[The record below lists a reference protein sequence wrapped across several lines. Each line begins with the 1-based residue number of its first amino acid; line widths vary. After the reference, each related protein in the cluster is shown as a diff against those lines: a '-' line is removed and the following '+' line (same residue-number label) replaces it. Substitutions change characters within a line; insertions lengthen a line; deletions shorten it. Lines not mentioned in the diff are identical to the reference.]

1 MDTSVSTHF
10 TQQPSFKFA
19 LEGASGYNDFYLN
32 SAVPASPAGNNKS
45 FMYLLP
51 VEYLPLVNYL
61 DELYPHGIL
70 TYYNNKINGV
80 PQFFCYSIT
89 GYDLKNFK
97 KNLSNNGVEMQLFA
111 SPGFKEPIISQRMP
125 LILMTWFDFKN
136 YNIGSIIWKAK
147 LKAPVSGN
155 YEFKLKSRGYS
166 YLNIDGKSI
175 VVHSVK
181 NETHCGFTSNAAETY
196 LSRGFHYIEV
206 KYDTYILDNQTSCG
220 CDGLWLLWKK
230 PGDMQDYA
238 IPGTVLFPP
247 D

>member
-1 MDTSVSTHF
+1 MDTSVSPYF
-10 TQQPSFKFA
+10 TGHPSFKFA
-19 LEGASGYNDFYLN
+19 LEGISGCNNFYLN
-32 SAVPASPAGNNKS
+32 TAVPASPSGNNKM

-80 PQFFCYSIT
+80 PQFFCYSIS
-89 GYDLKNFK
+89 GDDLKNFK

-111 SPGFKEPIISQRMP
+111 SPGFKGTIISQKMP
-125 LILMTWFDFKN
+125 LILLTWFDFRD

-155 YEFKLKSRGYS
+155 YGFKLKSRGYS

-175 VVHSVK
+175 LVHSVK
-181 NETHCGFTSNAAETY
+181 NETRCDFTSNTAETY

-206 KYDTYILDNQTSCG
+206 KYDTFILNNKTSCG
-220 CDGLWLLWKK
+220 CDGLWLLWEK
-230 PGDMQDYA
+230 PWNMHYYA